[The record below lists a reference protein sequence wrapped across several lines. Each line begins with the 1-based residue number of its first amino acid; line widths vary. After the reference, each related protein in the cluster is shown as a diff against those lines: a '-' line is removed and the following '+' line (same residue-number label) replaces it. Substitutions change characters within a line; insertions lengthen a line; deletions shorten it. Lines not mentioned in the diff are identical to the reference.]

1 MKLELRMEYL
11 ETVYQRYRKS
21 PKESKGKILDE
32 LCKVCKY
39 KRKYAIWKLS
49 QLPMRDK
56 PKSRAK
62 RRRCKR
68 YDHQVLEVLEKIWE
82 VANYPWS
89 LRLKEIIRLWLP
101 WVRVRYRI
109 NREVEEKL
117 LSISPSTIDRALKAK
132 KRKLKRRL
140 YGRTKPGTLLRHKIP
155 VKTEHWDVKRPGFVE
170 ADLVSHS
177 GSSGHGEF
185 IYSLNITDIFTGW
198 VETQAVMGKG
208 QRGILEA
215 LESISERVPFK
226 ILGIDLDNAH
236 GFL

>member
-62 RRRCKR
+62 RKHCRR

-109 NREVEEKL
+109 SREVEEKL
-117 LSISPSTIDRALKAK
+117 LSI
-132 KRKLKRRL
+132 
-140 YGRTKPGTLLRHKIP
+140 
-155 VKTEHWDVKRPGFVE
+155 RPG
-170 ADLVSHS
+170 S
-177 GSSGHGEF
+177 
-185 IYSLNITDIFTGW
+185 
-198 VETQAVMGKG
+198 
-208 QRGILEA
+208 
-215 LESISERVPFK
+215 
-226 ILGIDLDNAH
+226 
-236 GFL
+236 